1 MAGVESNIKLLSGD
15 YDLMV
20 NETGAKAL
28 QANLETLGPIK
39 YTQDEIDF
47 ANRIMKEYGN
57 GTEAKGLSG
66 EINPLETTKPDPE
79 GGSTDVGDVSYL
91 VPEITLLATTAPYPQ
106 SGLGRRESA
115 DDNDLRAQ
123 STSGR
128 GSATAA
134 GAKVSA

>member
-20 NETGAKAL
+20 NEAGAKAL

-57 GTEAKGLSG
+57 GTESKG
-66 EINPLETTKPDPE
+66 IKW
-79 GGSTDVGDVSYL
+79 
-91 VPEITLLATTAPYPQ
+91 
-106 SGLGRRESA
+106 
-115 DDNDLRAQ
+115 
-123 STSGR
+123 
-128 GSATAA
+128 
-134 GAKVSA
+134 